1 MAIVLSFAGMRPPPQ
16 LADQVAAPPYD
27 VINSEEAREQAEN
40 NPHSFLHINK
50 PEIDFPSEVDVYSD
64 AVYAKGGENIARFI
78 KEGILVQDSVPGFY
92 IYRQSLGEHEQTGI
106 VCLVSADDY
115 ENNLIK
121 KHELTRP
128 QKEND
133 RVQHMQAVNAQV
145 GPVLMIYAAEKKLSD
160 IVQQCC
166 QKAPEYDF
174 DSDNVRHQLWLVNE
188 SALLQEI
195 SEAFTCVP
203 ELYVADGHH
212 RSAAAVQY
220 REMCRENNPDHTG
233 EEPYNFFLAVLF
245 PHDEL
250 NILGY
255 HRVVRDLNGMDP
267 QSFLD
272 ALAKTYDITPTKT
285 RAMPTAAEQFGLYL
299 DDQWYQL
306 VLQHRENLGG
316 LSGMGEEGD
325 ELLDVAILQDTV
337 LSPLLD
343 IHDIRS
349 DKRIDF
355 IGGIRGQAGIEKA
368 VNSGEFVAGFAC
380 YPVRIEQLMTVA
392 SQNKLMPPKS
402 TWFEPKLKSGLVI
415 HNFE

>member
-1 MAIVLSFAGMRPPPQ
+1 MATVLSFAGMRPPPQ

-27 VINSEEAREQAEN
+27 VINSDEARELAEN
-40 NPHSFLHINK
+40 NPNSFLHINK
-50 PEIDFPSEVDVYSD
+50 PEIDLPSDVDVYSD
-64 AVYAKGGENIARFI
+64 VVYAQGSENIARFI
-78 KEGILVQDSVPGFY
+78 KEGILVQDSAPGFY
-92 IYRQSLGEHEQTGI
+92 IYRQSLGDHEQTGI

-133 RVQHMQAVNAQV
+133 RVRHMQAVNAQV

-160 IVQQCC
+160 IVHQCC

-174 DSDNVRHQLWLVNE
+174 DSDSVRHQLWLVDE

-195 SEAFTCVP
+195 SEVFTSVP
-203 ELYVADGHH
+203 KLYVADGHH
-212 RSAAAVQY
+212 RSAAAVRY
-220 REMCRENNPDHTG
+220 REMCKEKNPDHTG
-233 EEPYNFFLAVLF
+233 KEPYNFFLAVLF

-272 ALAKTYDITPTKT
+272 ELAKTYDITPTQT
-285 RAMPTAAEQFGLYL
+285 QAMPAAAEQFGLYL
-299 DDQWYQL
+299 DGQWYQL
-306 VLQHRENLGG
+306 VLQNRDNLGA
-316 LSGMGEEGD
+316 ED

-368 VNSGEFVAGFAC
+368 VNSGEFVAGFTC
-380 YPVRIEQLMTVA
+380 YPVRIEQLMAVA
-392 SQNKLMPPKS
+392 SQDKLMPPKS

-415 HNFE
+415 HNLG

>member
-1 MAIVLSFAGMRPPPQ
+1 MATVLSFAGMRPPPQ

-27 VINSEEAREQAEN
+27 VINSEEARELAEN

-50 PEIDFPSEVDVYSD
+50 PEIDLPREVDVYSD
-64 AVYAKGGENIARFI
+64 AVYEKGSENITRFI
-78 KEGILVQDSVPGFY
+78 KEGILVQDSAPGLY
-92 IYRQSLGEHEQTGI
+92 IYRQSLGDHEQTGI

-133 RVQHMQAVNAQV
+133 RVQHMQAINAQV

-174 DSDNVRHQLWLVNE
+174 DSDSVRHQLWLVDE
-188 SALLQEI
+188 SVLLQEI
-195 SEAFTCVP
+195 SEAFISVP

-212 RSAAAVQY
+212 RSAAAVRY
-220 REMCRENNPDHTG
+220 REMCRTKNPNHTG
-233 EEPYNFFLAVLF
+233 KEPYNFFLAVLF

-255 HRVVRDLNGMDP
+255 HRVVRDLNGMDS

-272 ALAKTYDITPTKT
+272 ELAKTYDIRTTT
-285 RAMPTAAEQFGLYL
+285 IHAMPVAAEQFGLFL
-299 DDQWYQL
+299 EGQWYQL
-306 VLQHRENLGG
+306 VLQNRDNLGA
-316 LSGMGEEGD
+316 EGD
-325 ELLDVAILQDTV
+325 ELLDVAILQNTV

-415 HNFE
+415 HNLG